1 VKFFILILLKGFL
14 KIIAEAFHQNT
25 WAEEKPISYRAGR

>member
-1 VKFFILILLKGFL
+1 VKFFILILQKRFL

-25 WAEEKPISYRAGR
+25 WAEEEPIPYRGR